1 MSVHN
6 RRNSAVHLLVLF
18 LGAILA
24 MIGGG
29 PAGADTLTAAT
40 GYRLTYSVYGVDGR
54 QPIALIFM
62 HGKGSR
68 HDARGL
74 IRLAEKVA
82 HEGFSVYLPLMP
94 WNSDWKG
101 THQDATAALDALIAL
116 AARDGKKVVVGG
128 QSMGAMFSL
137 VYRPSDPPPA
147 VVGKVLTSPGQMLD
161 LIPSSA
167 PFWNSIKPSSDRAK
181 ELEAAGKGK
190 ERVRFVVNNFH
201 GSKMVEETFDMTPE
215 EFLSFH
221 DPARFPSVRA
231 ALRAT
236 KLPVFWAVGTRDPIP
251 AGKRWAFDMVP
262 THPKSAYFDL
272 DGENHNSAMLAAGDR
287 IVAWLKALPAQ

>member
-1 MSVHN
+1 M
-6 RRNSAVHLLVLF
+6 RRLVLF

-24 MIGGG
+24 TIGGG
-29 PAGADTLTAAT
+29 PAGADTLTTAT
-40 GYRLTYSVYGVDGR
+40 GYSLTYNVYGTAGR
-54 QPIALIFM
+54 QPTALIFM

-68 HDARGL
+68 HDTRGL
-74 IRLAEKVA
+74 VRLAEKIA
-82 HEGFSVYLPLMP
+82 YEGFRVYLPLMP

-101 THQDATAALDALIAL
+101 THQDATAALDALVAL
-116 AARDGKKVVVGG
+116 ATRDGKKVVVGG

-137 VYRPSDPPPA
+137 VYRPTDPPPT

-167 PFWNSIKPSSDRAK
+167 PFWNTLKPSLERSK

-190 ERVRFVVNNFH
+190 ERVRFVANNFH
-201 GSKMVEETFDMTPE
+201 GSKMVEESFDMTPE

-221 DPARFPSVRA
+221 DPARFPSVRT
-231 ALRAT
+231 ALRTT

-251 AGKRWAFDMVP
+251 AGKRRVFDMMP
-262 THPKSAYFDL
+262 GHPKSAYVDL
-272 DGENHNSAMLAAGDR
+272 DGEDHNSAMLAAVDR
-287 IVAWLKALPAQ
+287 IIAWLKALPAQ